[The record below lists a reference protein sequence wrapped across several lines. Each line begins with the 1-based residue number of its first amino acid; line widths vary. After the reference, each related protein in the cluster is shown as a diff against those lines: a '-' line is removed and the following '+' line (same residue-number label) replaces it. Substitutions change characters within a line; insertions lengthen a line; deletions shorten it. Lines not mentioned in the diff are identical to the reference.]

1 MSKTNEDDP
10 PQNER
15 IFTLPEPK
23 PKKSKKVTLKKEQ
36 KKRIITQ
43 KDGWNDF
50 VQKFQ
55 DHSFESIIQCL
66 KKNDSEFKIL
76 LSHIKS
82 KIRGYYGQDKDKNLV
97 DNDKFVKLENVLDL
111 METSHGLCHYCKS
124 DVLLVYEYVRDTKQ
138 WTLERKDNSKG
149 HNHDNVVLACL
160 NCNIKRKCMKME
172 RYEMTKLLAHIE
184 KINS

>member
-1 MSKTNEDDP
+1 M
-10 PQNER
+10 
-15 IFTLPEPK
+15 
-23 PKKSKKVTLKKEQ
+23 
-36 KKRIITQ
+36 
-43 KDGWNDF
+43 
-50 VQKFQ
+50 
-55 DHSFESIIQCL
+55 
-66 KKNDSEFKIL
+66 KIL

-82 KIRGYYGQDKDKNLV
+82 KIRGYYGQDKDKNPV